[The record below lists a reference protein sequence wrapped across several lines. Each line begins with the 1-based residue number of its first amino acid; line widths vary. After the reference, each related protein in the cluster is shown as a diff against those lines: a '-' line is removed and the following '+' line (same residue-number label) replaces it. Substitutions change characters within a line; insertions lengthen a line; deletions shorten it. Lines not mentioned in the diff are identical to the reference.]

1 MNPLPHSRLLLAA
14 AVFLA
19 AFACTFADEPA
30 VAPAAPATVMIA
42 DLRKNAADVFSY
54 STWKDKLNPTA
65 DGLVVVGGK
74 GAQGDGG
81 LGRGIAPP
89 LDLSRATFIEVALGV
104 GALNELPEVTIALND
119 ADGSQVSARIR
130 IDQVVPKQPVWFRVR
145 LSDFTPVNGV
155 VGTAPGMDWT
165 SVVQWHLQGDWTTK
179 KPFQAVFIALR
190 ARMQ

>member
-1 MNPLPHSRLLLAA
+1 MSPHSQPRLLLAA
-14 AVFLA
+14 AAFLVA
-19 AFACTFADEPA
+19 AACLFADEPPA
-30 VAPAAPATVMIA
+30 APAAPATILIA

-54 STWKDKLNPTA
+54 SSWKDKLNPTA

-119 ADGSQVSARIR
+119 ADGTQVSARIR
-130 IDQVVPKQPVWFRVR
+130 IDQIVPKQPVWFRVR
-145 LSDFTPVNGV
+145 LSDFTPVNGFA
-155 VGTAPGMDWT
+155 GTTPGMDWT

-179 KPFQAVFIALR
+179 KPFQAVLIALR
-190 ARMQ
+190 ARL